1 MLSLKHQKMCALLA
15 VVLACLTLVVVIEC
29 QVHGLPSEHE
39 HAASTGHH
47 HNHSTSGYTLGAIP
61 CMLAV
66 LPIVIS
72 CLVLTFVRLHTFTAL
87 LPTAVPPLLPFVPPR
102 QATC

>member
-39 HAASTGHH
+39 HTASTGHH
-47 HNHSTSGYTLGAIP
+47 HNHSTSGHTLGAIP

-66 LPIVIS
+66 LPIVIL
-72 CLVLTFVRLHTFTAL
+72 CLVLTFVRLHAVTAL
-87 LPTAVPPLLPFVPPR
+87 LPAAVPPLSLFIPPR
-102 QATC
+102 QATL